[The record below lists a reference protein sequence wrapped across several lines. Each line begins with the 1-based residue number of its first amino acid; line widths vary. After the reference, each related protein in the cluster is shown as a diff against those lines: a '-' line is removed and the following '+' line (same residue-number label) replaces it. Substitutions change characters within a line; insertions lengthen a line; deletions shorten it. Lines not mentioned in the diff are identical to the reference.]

1 MSYGAL
7 SCLILALGAL
17 PGEGAFLAG
26 DTAERTGH
34 YAQALE
40 AYQQCAGEDAILQ
53 PYAELRVARCRAR
66 LGDRGGAES
75 GYRALLEAKP
85 AGPWARMARAYLAA
99 LLQED
104 KRHGEAAPLYAQA
117 LEVPLQPWWMERYAW
132 QSAENLFAREN
143 TRSDA
148 FAWYRYAVESAS
160 GVGMRL
166 DAARRLAA
174 SRAVEDRAAA
184 ILGMVRSGAYQE
196 AGKTL
201 LGVDVPLEDG
211 DGGIFRIKDLAALVL
226 HSGGST
232 AAPST
237 PLESTA
243 EVNGDSIW
251 MRLFLV
257 YAVRTQAARKHVDD
271 AVKLCG
277 ILVKWYSKTP
287 EAADTLWWLARYLE
301 GEEKR
306 NEAIEHYSR
315 LVEMFPEH
323 SRADDALLQTAL
335 LFEKAGDTAK
345 ADETFLSL
353 TEKYPASPFCS
364 QAYYTCAKR
373 HAAAKHE
380 EPARKYFENAVRSG
394 LGDYY
399 AHRALNR
406 IKGNVSENQPS
417 PDNLKIDGE
426 HTVLEVFP
434 ETAIPAESLTA
445 PPNEDARL
453 ARLNFFGV
461 NGLDEGEWEALDLC
475 LSLGSAPDAAS
486 YYHAL
491 AEAGFAHTALE
502 FARAA
507 GWGMEP
513 DSGAPTGERANA
525 ARLRLEYPRAY
536 WPQVSAIARE
546 TGVDPY
552 LLLALARQEST
563 FRAGVVSRAGA
574 TGVMQVMPP
583 TAQWLAKV
591 DPNVTTAHVENLV
604 SPLNSFRVGAYYLMR
619 MIDRSDGNLVYA
631 LASYNAGPGNCAKW
645 RKRFPNYELDE
656 FVEAIPF
663 GETRQYVKKV
673 LGNYAAYRSLYA
685 MAEVPAP

>member
-1 MSYGAL
+1 LFYGTL
-7 SCLILALGAL
+7 SCLVLALGAL

-26 DTAERTGH
+26 DTAERSGQ
-34 YAQALE
+34 YARALE
-40 AYQQCAGEDAILQ
+40 AYQQCMQEDALLR
-53 PYAELRVARCRAR
+53 PYAELRAARCRAR
-66 LGDRGGAES
+66 LGDKSGAES
-75 GYRALLEAKP
+75 GYRALLDTKP
-85 AGPWARMARAYLAA
+85 AGPWVRMAQAHLAA
-99 LLQED
+99 LLQEN
-104 KRHGEAAPLYAQA
+104 KRHGEAAPIYAQLLA
-117 LEVPLQPWWMERYAW
+117 VPLQPWWMERYAW
-132 QSAENLFAREN
+132 QSAENLFADEK
-143 TRSDA
+143 TRNEA
-148 FAWYRYAVESAS
+148 FAWYRFAVESAS
-160 GVGMRL
+160 GAGMRL

-174 SRAVEDRAAA
+174 SRAIEDRAAA
-184 ILGMVRSGAYQE
+184 ILGMLRSGAYQE

-201 LGVDVPLEDG
+201 LGVDVPIANG

-226 HSGGST
+226 RPGGST
-232 AAPST
+232 AAPNT

-257 YAVRTQAARKHVDD
+257 YVVRMQAARKHFDD

-277 ILVKWYSKTP
+277 ILVKWYPKTP

-306 NEAIEHYSR
+306 DEAIEHYAR

-335 LFEKAGDTAK
+335 LFEKAGDGAK
-345 ADETFLSL
+345 AETALLSL
-353 TEKYPASPFCS
+353 TEKYPASPLCS
-364 QAYYTCAKR
+364 QAYYASAKR
-373 HAAAKHE
+373 RAAAKDDE
-380 EPARKYFENAVRSG
+380 QARKYYECAVRSG

-406 IKGNVSENQPS
+406 IKGDASDDQPPS
-417 PDNLKIDGE
+417 GNLKIAGE
-426 HTVLEVFP
+426 HTVLELFP
-434 ETAIPAESLTA
+434 EAAILPESLIA
-445 PPNEDARL
+445 PPNDDVRL
-453 ARLNFFGV
+453 ARLCFFGIH
-461 NGLDEGEWEALDLC
+461 GLDEGEWEALDLC
-475 LSLGSAPDAAS
+475 LSLGSGPDPGP

-491 AEAGFAHTALE
+491 AEAGFAHTTLE

-507 GWGMEP
+507 GWGMTR
-513 DSGAPTGERANA
+513 DDGAPAGERATT
-525 ARLRLEYPRAY
+525 ARLRLEYPRTY
-536 WPQVSAIARE
+536 WPQVSEIARE

-552 LLLALARQEST
+552 LLLAVARQEST

-591 DPNVTTAHVENLV
+591 DPNVTTTHVENLT
-604 SPLNSFRVGAYYLMR
+604 SPQNSLRVGAYYLMR

-673 LGNYAAYRSLYA
+673 LGSYAAYRSLYA
-685 MAEVPAP
+685 PAEARAP